1 MTTPAESTPQ
11 PQMASSLL
19 PGKPARIAAVRA
31 PEAVHRRLME
41 LGVCPGQTIALLGK
55 SPFGDPAEYL
65 VGGSR
70 LAIRQQEAATIEV
83 EMI

>member
-1 MTTPAESTPQ
+1 MTKPTVLASQ
-11 PQMASSLL
+11 HQMASSLV
-19 PGKPARIAAVRA
+19 PGKPARITGVQA

-41 LGVCPGQTIALLGK
+41 LGVFPGQTIALLGK
-55 SPFGDPAEYL
+55 SPFGDPAEFL

-70 LAIRQQEAATIEV
+70 LAIRQQEASAIEV